1 MPQIDLPQSFPTQ
14 QENVSPAVACAQPD
28 QSELG
33 HKPVERNGLVR
44 LVTAVHLSQ
53 SEWTNIAFVVV
64 TFLGG
69 LFCALYLFNGT
80 EFFRSAAAWPREFL
94 YPRPSATVQQATI
107 DRLGRPEEQA
117 PPLTENYRS
126 SSEQG
131 GNPFARNVGL
141 LSPNQSLAATSSGP
155 NIAGSPSTASGSNP
169 ASLLNQLNLPPPG
182 GDALLQ
188 AFNRGAADVARASS
202 LEGRRTVVMLQA
214 ARSQSRQRVSAAQKT
229 RPRGHAM
236 LWRTRAGS
244 NRSRLR
250 RKDRRALARL
260 KIRQLRRSGP
270 RILILADKWLER
282 FGAWRHLRC
291 QDLAPSARRLVSA
304 DAVN

>member
-1 MPQIDLPQSFPTQ
+1 MPQIDLPQTFPTQ

-69 LFCALYLFNGT
+69 LFCALYFFNGT
-80 EFFRSAAAWPREFL
+80 EFSRSAAAWPRKFP

-107 DRLGRPEEQA
+107 DRLGHPEEQA

-126 SSEQG
+126 SSEPG

-155 NIAGSPSTASGSNP
+155 NIAGSPSTASGPNP
-169 ASLLNQLNLPPPG
+169 ASLLNQLNLPAPG

-188 AFNRGAADVARASS
+188 AFNRGAADVARASN
-202 LEGRRTVVMLQA
+202 LDGRRTVVVLQA
-214 ARSQSRQRVSAAQKT
+214 AGSQSRQRISAAQKNAT
-229 RPRGHAM
+229 SRAHNTVTNVSGQQSIETAQKGSQGAGTAQNQTAAAVRSTNSNISRQTVGAIRGMASPPM
-236 LWRTRAGS
+236 SGLGSVRAPVSVGG
-244 NRSRLR
+244 R
-250 RKDRRALARL
+250 R
-260 KIRQLRRSGP
+260 
-270 RILILADKWLER
+270 
-282 FGAWRHLRC
+282 
-291 QDLAPSARRLVSA
+291 
-304 DAVN
+304 

>member
-1 MPQIDLPQSFPTQ
+1 MPQIDLPQTFPTQ

-28 QSELG
+28 QSEFG

-69 LFCALYLFNGT
+69 LFCALYFFNGT
-80 EFFRSAAAWPREFL
+80 EFSRSAAAWPRKFP
-94 YPRPSATVQQATI
+94 YPRPSATVQKATI

-126 SSEQG
+126 SSEPG

-155 NIAGSPSTASGSNP
+155 NIAGSPSTASGPNP

-188 AFNRGAADVARASS
+188 AFNRGVTDVARASS
-202 LEGRRTVVMLQA
+202 LDGRRTVVLPQA
-214 ARSQSRQRVSAAQKT
+214 AGSQSRQRVSAAQKNAT
-229 RPRGHAM
+229 SRARNAVTNASGQQSIQTAEKRSQGAGTAQNQTAAEVRSTNSNTSRQMVGTIRGMASPPM
-236 LWRTRAGS
+236 SGLGSVRAPVSVGG
-244 NRSRLR
+244 R
-250 RKDRRALARL
+250 R
-260 KIRQLRRSGP
+260 
-270 RILILADKWLER
+270 
-282 FGAWRHLRC
+282 
-291 QDLAPSARRLVSA
+291 
-304 DAVN
+304 